1 MKTWQ
6 GLNAE
11 EIASI
16 PRDEYCF
23 QKIERILRERNEVK
37 DYYPDVTFEDGVFRF
52 DLPNGDEF
60 VIVPPKPRE
69 LSDEEILQTWLT
81 FNKTANFPLIDF
93 ARAIL
98 KKARE
103 K

>member
-1 MKTWQ
+1 M
-6 GLNAE
+6 
-11 EIASI
+11 
-16 PRDEYCF
+16 
-23 QKIERILRERNEVK
+23 K

-60 VIVPPKPRE
+60 VIVPPTPRE
-69 LSDEEILQTWLT
+69 LSDEEILEVSHTVPY
-81 FNKTANFPLIDF
+81 ANRFEF

-98 KKARE
+98 KKASE

>member
-1 MKTWQ
+1 M
-6 GLNAE
+6 
-11 EIASI
+11 
-16 PRDEYCF
+16 R
-23 QKIERILRERNEVK
+23 

-69 LSDEEILQTWLT
+69 LSDEEIQTIDKLLDLCW
-81 FNKTANFPLIDF
+81 NFSVSGVYFHEFQENVEAIEKVE
-93 ARAIL
+93 AIL
-98 KKARE
+98 KKASE

>member
-1 MKTWQ
+1 M
-6 GLNAE
+6 
-11 EIASI
+11 
-16 PRDEYCF
+16 
-23 QKIERILRERNEVK
+23 K

-69 LSDEEILQTWLT
+69 LSDEELADCADEADIPYDAYKGYYVQHSNGSWIV
-81 FNKTANFPLIDF
+81 IDKYLDAF
-93 ARAIL
+93 AKAIL
-98 KKARE
+98 KKASE

>member
-23 QKIERILRERNEVK
+23 QKIERILRERNELK
-37 DYYPDVTFEDGVFRF
+37 
-52 DLPNGDEF
+52 
-60 VIVPPKPRE
+60 E
-69 LSDEEILQTWLT
+69 LSDEEIMKECNWKYIDTYED
-81 FNKTANFPLIDF
+81 ALIDF

-98 KKARE
+98 KKASE

>member
-1 MKTWQ
+1 M
-6 GLNAE
+6 
-11 EIASI
+11 
-16 PRDEYCF
+16 
-23 QKIERILRERNEVK
+23 K

-60 VIVPPKPRE
+60 VIVPPKQQE
-69 LSDEEILQTWLT
+69 LSDSEIE
-81 FNKTANFPLIDF
+81 KIANECSDMDYGSMHIDAVKF

-98 KKARE
+98 KKASE